1 MADEKLNIP
10 HDESKKDT
18 VRINLPKPPVAAS
31 SATVRMEPTPVPNA
45 KKDTARLQPTAAKP
59 TTAEMP
65 RPTVKLKREEP
76 TVEAVPVA
84 APVPVAV
91 AEVDSSVSGLDLSLA
106 LVAMVLALAV
116 AGYIFSLN
124 QG

>member
-31 SATVRMEPTPVPNA
+31 SATVRMEPTPVPNV

-59 TTAEMP
+59 AAAEMP

-76 TVEAVPVA
+76 TVETAPVV
-84 APVPVAV
+84 APVPVAT
-91 AEVDSSVSGLDLSLA
+91 AEADSNVSGLDLSLA
-106 LVAMVLALAV
+106 LVAMVSALAV
-116 AGYIFSLN
+116 AGYIFLLN